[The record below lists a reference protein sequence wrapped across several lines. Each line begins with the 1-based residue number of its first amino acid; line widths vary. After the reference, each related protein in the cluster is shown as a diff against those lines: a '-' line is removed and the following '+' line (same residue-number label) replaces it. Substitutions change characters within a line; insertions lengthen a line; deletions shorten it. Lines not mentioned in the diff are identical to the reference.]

1 MAKERVLIVDDEP
14 AVRKVLTRVVERIG
28 LEAETAA
35 SGEEALA
42 LLSYG
47 KTFDLVLLDVML
59 GGMDGFAVVQQLRE
73 KKNDI
78 PIMILSARSE
88 EDNTLYGL
96 ELGADDYIAKP
107 FNPVVLGAKIKALI
121 RRNKAV
127 QQNSQ
132 AQVAGPFV
140 YHSDTMRLEKNGVEI
155 PLSSKENI
163 MMKLFLDH
171 PGEVFT
177 KEQLYRHVWGDVIVD
192 GNAVMVY
199 ISHLRAKIEEN
210 PKNPCFLRTVW
221 GMGYQFNPDGT
232 EEPFSP

>member
-1 MAKERVLIVDDEP
+1 MTKERVLIVDDDP
-14 AVRKVLTRVVERIG
+14 TVRKVLVRVVERSG
-28 LEAETAA
+28 LEVCVAA
-35 SGEEALA
+35 SGEEALS
-42 LLSYG
+42 LLSG
-47 KTFDLVLLDVML
+47 GNGFDLVLLDIML
-59 GGMDGFAVVQQLRE
+59 GGMDGFQVVQKLRSA
-73 KKNDI
+73 KNDI
-78 PIMILSARSE
+78 PIMILSARAE

-107 FNPVVLGAKIKALI
+107 FNPVVLAAKVKALI
-121 RRNKAV
+121 RRNKSV
-127 QQNSQ
+127 QQNAQ
-132 AQVAGPFV
+132 AQAAGPFV
-140 YHSDTMRLEKNGVEI
+140 YHNDTMRLEKNGVEI

-210 PKNPCFLRTVW
+210 PKNPRFLRTVW
-221 GMGYQFNPDGT
+221 GLGYQFNPEGGEDN
-232 EEPFSP
+232 PSA

>member
-1 MAKERVLIVDDEP
+1 MTKERVLIVDDDP
-14 AVRKVLTRVVERIG
+14 TVRKVLARVVERSG
-28 LEAETAA
+28 LEVCVAA
-35 SGEEALA
+35 SGEEALS
-42 LLSYG
+42 LLSG
-47 KTFDLVLLDVML
+47 GNGFDLVLLDIML
-59 GGMDGFAVVQQLRE
+59 GGMDGFQVVQKLRSA
-73 KKNDI
+73 KNDI
-78 PIMILSARSE
+78 PIMILSARAE

-107 FNPVVLGAKIKALI
+107 FNPVVLAAKVKALI
-121 RRNKAV
+121 RRNKSV
-127 QQNSQ
+127 QQNAQ
-132 AQVAGPFV
+132 AQAAGPFV
-140 YHSDTMRLEKNGVEI
+140 YHNDTMRLEKNGVEI

-210 PKNPCFLRTVW
+210 PKNPRFLRTVW
-221 GMGYQFNPDGT
+221 GLGYQFNPEGGEDN
-232 EEPFSP
+232 PSA

>member
-1 MAKERVLIVDDEP
+1 M
-14 AVRKVLTRVVERIG
+14 
-28 LEAETAA
+28 
-35 SGEEALA
+35 
-42 LLSYG
+42 
-47 KTFDLVLLDVML
+47 
-59 GGMDGFAVVQQLRE
+59 
-73 KKNDI
+73 
-78 PIMILSARSE
+78 
-88 EDNTLYGL
+88 
-96 ELGADDYIAKP
+96 
-107 FNPVVLGAKIKALI
+107 
-121 RRNKAV
+121 
-127 QQNSQ
+127 
-132 AQVAGPFV
+132 
-140 YHSDTMRLEKNGVEI
+140 EI

-232 EEPFSP
+232 EEPFST

>member
-1 MAKERVLIVDDEP
+1 MTKERVLIVDDDP
-14 AVRKVLTRVVERIG
+14 TVRKVLARVVERSG
-28 LEAETAA
+28 LEVCVAA
-35 SGEEALA
+35 SGEEALS
-42 LLSYG
+42 LLSG
-47 KTFDLVLLDVML
+47 GNGFDLVLLDIML
-59 GGMDGFAVVQQLRE
+59 GGMDGFQVVQKLRSS
-73 KKNDI
+73 KNDI
-78 PIMILSARSE
+78 PIMILSARAE

-107 FNPVVLGAKIKALI
+107 FNPVVLAAKVKALI
-121 RRNKAV
+121 RRNKSV
-127 QQNSQ
+127 QQNAQ
-132 AQVAGPFV
+132 AQAAGPFV
-140 YHSDTMRLEKNGVEI
+140 YHNDTMRLEKNGVEI

-210 PKNPCFLRTVW
+210 PKNPRFLRTVW
-221 GMGYQFNPDGT
+221 GLGYQFNPEGGEDN
-232 EEPFSP
+232 PSA